1 MTNAI
6 YDVAE
11 GQVGELD
18 NPLFIEVGCV
28 DTARGLVS
36 DLDEGRKKLD
46 NFRDALGEL
55 QKRWDNQ
62 FIPEDGGF
70 PEKYLQRRFIIVLD
84 GYVFDPRANRNN
96 RFLLRIEPDA
106 LGGEKGFSGLISD
119 NQLSGKDSRRS
130 YDELVMFVSPV
141 KQMKGIQVVPVPVLA
156 RLDFVDDQPLRAGEG
171 LLYRAESGYVRY
183 RSFLAL

>member
-1 MTNAI
+1 MTAISSNSFLKGINDGARTPRTASGINGEWFRTGATIQMTNAI

-18 NPLFIEVGCV
+18 NPLFIEVGCL

-62 FIPEDGGF
+62 FIPEDGGL

-106 LGGEKGFSGLISD
+106 LGAARRDLPYSRQSAFRKG
-119 NQLSGKDSRRS
+119 
-130 YDELVMFVSPV
+130 
-141 KQMKGIQVVPVPVLA
+141 
-156 RLDFVDDQPLRAGEG
+156 
-171 LLYRAESGYVRY
+171 
-183 RSFLAL
+183 